1 MTGTMTWAAMD
12 VHARSTYA
20 ASLDVVSGELSRRR
34 FDTGAVEPV
43 VGWLAGLP
51 GPVRCCYEAGP
62 TGFGLYRAAVAAGI
76 DCQVIAPSK
85 TPRASGDRNKSD
97 RRDTD
102 LLLRALMAGGLT
114 AVVVPSATCE
124 AARDLARAREQVRV
138 DLMRCRQRLSKLLLR
153 HGRVWDR
160 SAWTKVHRE
169 WLSAQTFEQVNM
181 RAGVHRQPR
190 RVRRAECPQG
200 RARRATLTRRDR
212 PGVLAAG
219 APACARS
226 VGSTPSRR
234 WSSRSR
240 SATSPG
246 SRARCS
252 SDRGWGW
259 CPPASSPAS
268 PITMGRSPRPAR
280 STPGGSWSRRPGITP
295 AHRGSGARST
305 SARRGCPTTSCR
317 SHDAPRARLYRLHK
331 RMRERNKPGNVI
343 VVACARELACFLW
356 AAATAP

>member
-20 ASLDVVSGELSRRR
+20 ASLDVVTGELCRQR

-76 DCQVIAPSK
+76 ECQVIAPSK
-85 TPRASGDRNKSD
+85 TPRPSGDRNKSD

-102 LLLRALMAGGLT
+102 LLLRQLMAGGLT

-138 DLMRCRQRLSKLLLR
+138 DLMRCRHRLSKLLLR

-169 WLSAQTFEQVNM
+169 WLSAQTFEQVNTELAFIDNLAACDGLTA
-181 RAGVHRQPR
+181 RKDALDERLSHVATDPEFWPI
-190 RVRRAECPQG
+190 VRRL
-200 RARRATLTRRDR
+200 RAFRGIDTLSALILALEVSDFTRFH
-212 PGVLAAG
+212 
-219 APACARS
+219 
-226 VGSTPSRR
+226 
-234 WSSRSR
+234 
-240 SATSPG
+240 
-246 SRARCS
+246 ARCS
-252 SDRGWGW
+252 SDRGSGW
-259 CPPASSPAS
+259 CPPASNPANQ
-268 PITMGRSPRPAR
+268 TCTGRSPRPAR
-280 STPGGSWSRRPGITP
+280 STRGGSWSRRPGITP
-295 AHRGSGARST
+295 AHRGSGRRST
-305 SARRGCPTTSCR
+305 SARKGCPTTSCR
-317 SHDAPRARLYRLHK
+317 SHDAPRPASTGSTGGCASARS
-331 RMRERNKPGNVI
+331 P
-343 VVACARELACFLW
+343 
-356 AAATAP
+356 AT